1 MQSELNWLKKNDLKN
16 KLQPMKKS
24 LLVLFLT
31 TLAFF
36 GKSQDDIYLK
46 LRKIITETHPEIS
59 LENKLIAYNVWSV
72 DNAESREANKGFEK
86 AYKVYEWA
94 KLKGGLKGI
103 VVVAINKDNL
113 TSTASIAFSKDGL
126 SKSISIKYEDVF
138 DGKSTVAPN
147 AVYDASGKIVF
158 TNLNSQSVYSSINSL
173 ITR

>member
-1 MQSELNWLKKNDLKN
+1 
-16 KLQPMKKS
+16 MKRT

-31 TLAFF
+31 SLAFF
-36 GKSQDDIYLK
+36 GKSQDDFYLK

-72 DNAESREANKGFEK
+72 DNAESREANKSFEK
-86 AYKVYEWA
+86 AYTVYEMA

-113 TSTASIAFSKDGL
+113 TSTASITFSKDGL
-126 SKSISIKYEDVF
+126 SKMISMKYEDVS
-138 DGKSTVAPN
+138 DGKSQGTAN
-147 AVYDASGKIVF
+147 AVYDANGKPVF
-158 TNLNSQSVYSSINSL
+158 TNLSAQHVYGSINSL